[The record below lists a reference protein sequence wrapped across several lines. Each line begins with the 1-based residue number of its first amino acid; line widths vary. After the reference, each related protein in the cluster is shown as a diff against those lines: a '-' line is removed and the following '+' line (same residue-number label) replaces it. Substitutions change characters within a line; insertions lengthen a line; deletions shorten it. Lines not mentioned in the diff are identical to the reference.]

1 MALHGHA
8 ALRVEAETESVQEAN
23 RPAVAK
29 APNVKCAELDA
40 GDDEQAG
47 GAEVSE
53 IRRDE
58 WVGMTKSA
66 RRYEPFW
73 ESVREAEAQGRPVMH
88 VVKVGKFIMQA
99 STDIE
104 LAKLFAEHQ
113 VFDQDE
119 VGEFD
124 WVPDEFEVLHLR
136 FKNTRTGEWE
146 PTIQS
151 ISTAPALP
159 EAPK

>member
-1 MALHGHA
+1 M
-8 ALRVEAETESVQEAN
+8 
-23 RPAVAK
+23 
-29 APNVKCAELDA
+29 
-40 GDDEQAG
+40 
-47 GAEVSE
+47 SE
-53 IRRDE
+53 MRRDE

-73 ESVREAEAQGRPVMH
+73 ESVREAEARGRPVMH
-88 VVKVGKFIMQA
+88 VVKVGEFIVQA

-146 PTIQS
+146 STIQS
-151 ISTAPALP
+151 ISTVPTLP
-159 EAPK
+159 EVPK

>member
-1 MALHGHA
+1 M
-8 ALRVEAETESVQEAN
+8 
-23 RPAVAK
+23 
-29 APNVKCAELDA
+29 
-40 GDDEQAG
+40 
-47 GAEVSE
+47 SE

-146 PTIQS
+146 STIQS
-151 ISTAPALP
+151 ISTVPALP

>member
-1 MALHGHA
+1 M
-8 ALRVEAETESVQEAN
+8 
-23 RPAVAK
+23 
-29 APNVKCAELDA
+29 
-40 GDDEQAG
+40 
-47 GAEVSE
+47 SE

-73 ESVREAEAQGRPVMH
+73 QSVRVAEAQSSPVMH

-113 VFDQDE
+113 IFDQDE

-146 PTIQS
+146 STIQS
-151 ISTAPALP
+151 ISTVPALP
-159 EAPK
+159 EVPK